1 MFDLNDFISEYVIR
15 RSGSMFQKDIDDNQ
29 KKLYE
34 KIHGKSVLV
43 IGGAGSIGSSFIKEM
58 LPFEPGEVIIV
69 DTNENALT
77 ELTRDLRCSGIYM
90 PDTYRTYPMDYNSR
104 PFRHMFM
111 GHRNTGKSIA
121 GFDIVCNF
129 SAHKHVRSEKDIY
142 SIEAMLRNNVINAMG
157 LLDLLAT
164 YPPESFFCVST
175 DKAVNPVNVMGVSKR
190 IMEDLI
196 FSYSELFP
204 VKTAR
209 FANVAFSNGSLLDGF
224 MHRISKLQ
232 PISAP
237 TDIKRYFVSPVES
250 GQICLLAAIMGES
263 RSIFFPELQ
272 VSQMESFDNI
282 ARNFLRVLGYEPV
295 ECKSNMEAVSRM
307 AALKRGSR
315 EYPVLFEKSDTSGEK
330 KFEEFYTSDELT
342 EMKKYDAV
350 GIIRPGNIPNRDD
363 VTAFIKRLED
373 ALNQDEK
380 NKGDIIEMIH
390 KYLPEFS
397 HLETEKNLDEKM

>member
-1 MFDLNDFISEYVIR
+1 
-15 RSGSMFQKDIDDNQ
+15 
-29 KKLYE
+29 
-34 KIHGKSVLV
+34 
-43 IGGAGSIGSSFIKEM
+43 
-58 LPFEPGEVIIV
+58 
-69 DTNENALT
+69 
-77 ELTRDLRCSGIYM
+77 
-90 PDTYRTYPMDYNSR
+90 
-104 PFRHMFM
+104 
-111 GHRNTGKSIA
+111 
-121 GFDIVCNF
+121 
-129 SAHKHVRSEKDIY
+129 
-142 SIEAMLRNNVINAMG
+142 
-157 LLDLLAT
+157 
-164 YPPESFFCVST
+164 
-175 DKAVNPVNVMGVSKR
+175 MGVSKR